1 MYKFAAAWEQE
12 NVIFGSAKPR
22 HSEAG
27 VAEWVAFMQS
37 QGIQRVCCLLSLSQV
52 ADYSDL
58 LMIYRQK
65 FRQVCWAPIEDF
77 QWVNRETLIQQIL
90 PFLAD
95 ADLLK
100 EKTVVHCSGG
110 VGRTGQILAAW
121 LVYRWRLSNRDAIA
135 AARRTGRNPYEAAF
149 LAPFKGKSPWKV
161 ILELNLL
168 LDDCRRTGAE
178 ST

>member
-22 HSEAG
+22 HSEAD
-27 VAEWVAFMQS
+27 VAQWVVFMRS
-37 QGIQRVCCLLSLSQV
+37 QGIQRVCCLLSSSQV

-58 LMIYRQK
+58 LMIYRQE

-77 QWVNRETLIQQIL
+77 QLVNRETLVQQIL

-95 ADLLK
+95 AALCK

-110 VGRTGQILAAW
+110 VGRTGQILASW
-121 LVYRWRLSNRDAIA
+121 LVYKRRPSNREAIA
-135 AARRTGRNPYEAAF
+135 AVKRTGRNPYEAA
-149 LAPFKGKSPWKV
+149 LIAPFKGKSPWKV
-161 ILELNLL
+161 VLELTLL
-168 LDDCRRTGAE
+168 LDDCRRAV
-178 ST
+178 